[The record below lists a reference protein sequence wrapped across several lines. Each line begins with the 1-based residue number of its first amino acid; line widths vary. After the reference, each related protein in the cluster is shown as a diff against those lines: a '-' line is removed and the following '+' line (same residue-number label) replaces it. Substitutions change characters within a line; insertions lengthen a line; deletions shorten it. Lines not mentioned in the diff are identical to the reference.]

1 MKNSPPPHRCGQV
14 PQAIERLRVVLTAV
28 ESNGSQVLRLNVA
41 LQLTLLLLK
50 NISQASY
57 NPPIGGFFFFFFSL
71 FFFFFFLFFFI
82 FNQPGELNLPIG
94 KYIATHAAAA
104 AEEHQP
110 GELQPSYRW
119 VLRDFF
125 SRFKKNVLFFLKF
138 FFLKYSW

>member
-57 NPPIGGFFFFFFSL
+57 NPPIGGFFFL
-71 FFFFFFLFFFI
+71 LFFI
-82 FNQPGELNLPIG
+82 FHQPGELNLPIG

-138 FFLKYSW
+138 FFLKYS